1 MSPTTSLV
9 DTGGYFDPG
18 SVGVMRLGGGCR
30 GRAWLDGIPPILTQ
44 RFQKNLRTP

>member
-18 SVGVMRLGGGCR
+18 SVGVTRLGVGCR
-30 GRAWLDGIPPILTQ
+30 GRAWLDRIPLIW
-44 RFQKNLRTP
+44 LRVFRKI